1 MTCRGIRITSF
12 RRQRTDQRAYTV
24 VETLVA
30 VVILAIM
37 LVSLYGGF
45 TSGFAV
51 VQVARE
57 NLRAT
62 QIMVQRIETLR
73 LYNWEQ
79 VRNTSNFLKPAFT
92 NWYDPSDTSKGTV
105 YVGFVT
111 TNAPAISGAAYSSN
125 MRAVT
130 VTVYWT
136 NQIHGNNTPLVRTR
150 QMQTYVARYGM
161 QSYLYQ

>member
-1 MTCRGIRITSF
+1 MRNTRF

-111 TNAPAISGAAYSSN
+111 TNAPAVGLAAYTNN

-136 NQIHGNNTPLVRTR
+136 NHIHGNNTPLVRTR